1 KIRTNAMIDAINKD
15 LAMIPTVEFINLN
28 TCLKD
33 EKGGLSDENT
43 LDGLHLNFPA
53 YAKLAEIIKSYI

>member
-1 KIRTNAMIDAINKD
+1 
-15 LAMIPTVEFINLN
+15 VEFINLN